1 MKNMDSLIKAI
12 DDLIDL
18 NKGDIDEFIK
28 KVF

>member
-1 MKNMDSLIKAI
+1 MKNMDSLIKTI

-18 NKGDIDEFIK
+18 TNGDIDEFIK

>member
-1 MKNMDSLIKAI
+1 MINMDSLIKAI

-18 NKGDIDEFIK
+18 SKGDIDEFIK